1 MKAIVQFAVN
11 GTLGSRVPGI
21 CTMALGSATLLP
33 TQQQAQNPTIVSQG
47 ETAPSYL
54 IYEEYAKPKGD
65 AYKQLE
71 LWLQSKTSDGLLLNI
86 LAGYFC
92 THLLAN

>member
-1 MKAIVQFAVN
+1 MGLARFNAPISGAAESE
-11 GTLGSRVPGI
+11 TLKSS
-21 CTMALGSATLLP
+21 M
-33 TQQQAQNPTIVSQG
+33 QQQAQDPTIVSQG

-86 LAGYFC
+86 LAGYF
-92 THLLAN
+92 